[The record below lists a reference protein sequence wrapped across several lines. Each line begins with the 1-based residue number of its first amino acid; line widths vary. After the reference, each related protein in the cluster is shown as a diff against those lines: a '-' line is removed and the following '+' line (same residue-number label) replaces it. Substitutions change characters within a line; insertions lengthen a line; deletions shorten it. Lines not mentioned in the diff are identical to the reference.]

1 MNRLRA
7 AVEKLFV
14 YPQTKTIV
22 IFETKEVFTQ
32 AALLPDLNI
41 PDPMVRELRLPLRM
55 KLLSPLQL

>member
-1 MNRLRA
+1 MK
-7 AVEKLFV
+7 KLFV